1 MPTSATSC
9 ITRKATGPTVAELKK
24 GSKDPNVQDLMKVDK
39 AFMSFPLVGYEVVFN
54 SLLTA
59 SSEHRIDRKGRKK
72 KEKIQQNLLS
82 VFYDHEKTL
91 FRLNL

>member
-1 MPTSATSC
+1 
-9 ITRKATGPTVAELKK
+9 
-24 GSKDPNVQDLMKVDK
+24 MKVDK

-59 SSEHRIDRKGRKK
+59 SSEHRIDRIGRKK
-72 KEKIQQNLLS
+72 KEKEKIQQNLLS

-91 FRLNL
+91 FRLNLYSFRVINI